1 MKKIIK
7 ITSLLVAILV
17 GLVACNDDYFDV
29 NTPAD
34 SVDVDQLGMKDL
46 MGPVL
51 YNTMIAQYSS
61 STGYSNYS
69 QYIGGYGY
77 TALGRS
83 TFSGTWDNVY
93 LNVLPNTKII
103 RQKANDLKATKYEAV
118 AMIVEA
124 ANLGLATDTWDAV
137 PYLQATQPS
146 LYPKPDFDAQETVYN
161 EIFKLLDQAI
171 VKLDG
176 TDDSGYTLGS
186 EDLIYGGNYDKWKR
200 AAYTL
205 KARYQLHLLKRGK
218 ASTADILSN
227 LSKGFT
233 SNADNFVMKYPT
245 DKLNPW
251 YQNTILTRNTGNY
264 FEAPSDQLI
273 SMMNGKYY
281 PFESGSI
288 TEDPRLPAIFTK
300 TVAADP
306 WRGGVSGGTGLSSD
320 GQPLNTYFKDGGYY
334 TTSTAPIALITY
346 AEALFIK
353 AEAHFL
359 AGGGTTTSTGTNAES
374 YDAYK
379 LGIAASMAQIGVS
392 GTAYLAD
399 TSVDVGADNLMLNHI
414 MKEKYIANILNSET
428 YNDFRRYNFSSDVFK
443 GLTIR
448 LGAEAEDPEFAGQ
461 WYKRGDYPVSERNA
475 NPDVV
480 AEFEESPVTHV
491 WWAQ

>member
-7 ITSLLVAILV
+7 ITSLLVAILI
-17 GLVACNDDYFDV
+17 GFVACNEDYFDV

-51 YNTMIAQYSS
+51 YNTMIAQYSA

-77 TALGRS
+77 SALGRS
-83 TFSGTWDNVY
+83 TFSGAWNSVY
-93 LNVLPNTKII
+93 LSVLPNVRII
-103 RQKANDLKATKYEAV
+103 KQKAIDLNATKYEAV

-124 ANLGLATDTWDAV
+124 ANMGLAADTWDAV
-137 PYLQATQPS
+137 PYSQAVQPS
-146 LYPKPDFDAQETVYN
+146 AYPKPNFDAQETVYN

-171 VKLDG
+171 VKLEG
-176 TDDSGYTLGS
+176 TDDSGYNLGS
-186 EDLIYGGNYDKWKR
+186 EDLIYGGNYDKWLR

-218 ASTADILSN
+218 ATTADILTN
-227 LSKGFT
+227 LSKGFV
-233 SNADNFVMKYPT
+233 SNADNFVMNYPT

-264 FEAPSDQLI
+264 FEAPCDQLI

-281 PFESGSI
+281 PFESGSV
-288 TEDPRLPAIFTK
+288 TEDPRLPAIFDK
-300 TVAADP
+300 TNPADP
-306 WRGGVSGGTGLSSD
+306 WRGGLNGGNGESSD
-320 GQPLNTYFKDGGYY
+320 GLPLNTYFKDGGYY
-334 TTSTAPIALITY
+334 TSATAPLVMITF

-359 AGGGTTTSTGTNAES
+359 AGGGTSTSSGADAAA

-379 LGIAASMAQIGVS
+379 LGIAASMAQFGVS
-392 GTAYLAD
+392 GGAYLAD
-399 TSVDVGADNLMLNHI
+399 TSVDVGAENLELNHI

-428 YNDFRRYNFSSDVFK
+428 YNDFRRYNFSTDVFK
-443 GLTIR
+443 GLQIR

-461 WYKRGDYPVSERNA
+461 WFKRGDYPVSERNA

-480 AEFEESPVTHV
+480 AEFEESPVTPV

>member
-7 ITSLLVAILV
+7 ITTLFVAILI
-17 GLVACNDDYFDV
+17 GFVACNEDYFDV

-34 SVDVDQLGMKDL
+34 SVDVNQLGMKDL

-51 YNTMIAQYSS
+51 YNTIVAHYNA

-77 TALGRS
+77 SALGRS
-83 TFSGTWDNVY
+83 TFSAAWDNVY
-93 LNVLPNTKII
+93 LNVLPNVKII
-103 RQKANDLKATKYEAV
+103 KQKAIEKNATKYEAV

-124 ANLGLATDTWDAV
+124 VNIALAADTWDAI
-137 PYLQATQPS
+137 PYIQATQPGV
-146 LYPKPDFDAQETVYN
+146 YPKPDFDTQETVYA
-161 EIFKLLDQAI
+161 EIFRLLDQAI
-171 VKLDG
+171 VKLEG
-176 TDDSGYTLGS
+176 TDNSGYNLGS
-186 EDLIYGGNYDKWKR
+186 EDLIYGGNYDKWLR

-205 KARYQLHLLKRGK
+205 KARYQLHLLKKGK
-218 ASTADILSN
+218 STTTDILAN
-227 LSKGFT
+227 LAKGFT
-233 SNADNFVMKYPT
+233 SNTDNFVMNYPT

-264 FEAPSDQLI
+264 FEAPCDQLI

-281 PFESGSI
+281 PFESGSV
-288 TEDPRLPAIFTK
+288 TEDPRLPAIFEK
-300 TVAADP
+300 TNPADP
-306 WRGGVSGGTGLSSD
+306 WRGGLNGGTGQSSD
-320 GQPLNTYFKDGGYY
+320 GEPLNTFFKEGGYY
-334 TTSTAPIALITY
+334 TRAIAPLVLITF
-346 AEALFIK
+346 AESLFIK
-353 AEAHFL
+353 SEALFL
-359 AGGGTTTSTGTNAES
+359 AGGGTSTSTGTDAAT

-392 GTAYLAD
+392 GLAYIAD
-399 TSVDVGADNLMLNHI
+399 SSVDVGAENLELNHI

-428 YNDFRRYNFSSDVFK
+428 YNDFRRYNFSSEVFK
-443 GLTIR
+443 GLQVR